1 MDVKILLKVLRRKL
15 DRDRDFLT
23 FEEAGLLLPRCNIGL
38 IVYLKMSS
46 MSSFKA
52 MYMRGTSL
60 HEVNEIIL
68 LLCSRRKR
76 KTYHPCQEWLQ

>member
-1 MDVKILLKVLRRKL
+1 MDVKILLKVLRREVKKS
-15 DRDRDFLT
+15 RSPSNFK
-23 FEEAGLLLPRCNIGL
+23 EAGLLLPRCDIGL

-68 LLCSRRKR
+68 LLYSRRKR